1 MRKYVET
8 TTKTVVDLDGK
19 KIKEFITDETYYVV
33 KTWDE
38 LTRKQKEE
46 QIEKHC
52 EDIEENYHDML
63 QFTYECD
70 LEDLKKEFKEIGF
83 DYIYLDSNS
92 QGAWIDCIK
101 DFRVDFPTIEVYGE
115 IVELRDVDYMIRK
128 YIENVEE
135 KDLWFNQSYIEC
147 ETWEKIIKTKKF
159 KNWVQDILTVVNKW
173 IDRVDKIVKP
183 MFDGEYYYPS
193 NLDNIDDVFF
203 LDNYFSDT
211 EFTYKLLEDENGDY
225 TIEYEEI

>member
-8 TTKTVVDLDGK
+8 TTKTVVDLDNK
-19 KIKEFITDETYYVV
+19 KVTELITDEIYYVV

-38 LTRKQKEE
+38 LTREQKEE

-52 EDIEENYHDML
+52 ESIEENYHEML
-63 QFTYECD
+63 QFTYEYD
-70 LEDLKKEFKEIGF
+70 LEDLKNEFKEISF
-83 DYIYLDSNS
+83 DNIYLDSNS
-92 QGAWIDCIK
+92 QGAWIDYIK
-101 DFRVDFPTIEVYGE
+101 DFRVDFHAIEVYGE
-115 IVELRDVDYMIRK
+115 TVELRDVDYMIRR

-135 KDLWFNQSYIEC
+135 KDLWFNQSYIDC

-173 IDRVDKIVKP
+173 IDRVNEIVKP

-193 NLDNIDDVFF
+193 NLDNIDDAYF

-225 TIEYEEI
+225 TIECEEI